1 MYVCVY
7 VCLCYFSVVVVG
19 PSFSTGLFD
28 GLDAP
33 LPVHPDPS
41 SKGSEK
47 KRKKLMKSYH
57 KKVKKRDN
65 DISNIARE
73 ASLYDCSCKKMC
85 LASVGGSVSESVNML
100 KQYMTPWMNMDKKEH
115 RQKFF
120 AILEG
125 CAHGVTEGGHLDKR

>member
-1 MYVCVY
+1 M
-7 VCLCYFSVVVVG
+7 LLLVVAGG
-19 PSFSTGLFD
+19 PSYSTGLYS

-33 LPVHPDPS
+33 LPVRPDLS
-41 SKGSEK
+41 QGSARK
-47 KRKKLMKSYH
+47 KRKL
-57 KKVKKRDN
+57 KKKFEKDVATREKC
-65 DISNIARE
+65 ITSIARE
-73 ASLYDCSCKKMC
+73 TSLYNCSCKKMC
-85 LASVGGSVSESVNML
+85 LANVGGNVNDSLNML